1 MKRNTYI
8 LTLLTATLS
17 LTSCEKEFLDKE
29 PLSTI
34 SNASFWSTEKD
45 VYLALN
51 GCYAYLDGGDG
62 VIYGDG
68 ATDNAHAQYPW
79 ESISGLIASGDVS
92 PSSESPKD
100 YAFVAFNQGWDF
112 ISVGRCNYLLENI
125 DKVSFKDNAL
135 KERYKAEARFLRAFR
150 YFNMISTYG
159 DVPLIL
165 KTLTTDEAKQV
176 TREKEATVLAF
187 VLKELEETSSLL
199 PASYS
204 GGFAN
209 EKGRITKGAA
219 LALKARVHLYYGQ
232 WDKAAEAAQQVM
244 GMGYQLFKVNSESDA
259 DKLDNY
265 DNWVDFTNDAD
276 RQKFRLGIR
285 SYEQLFY
292 AVNEGNSEVILDR
305 QYMAG
310 EAWGSTVN
318 GLYTLLGTDAQSG
331 WSSVAPTQELV
342 NAYLMKDGRVPTAIS
357 PATRATRYKAR
368 QTDPAF
374 YNEYKNRD
382 PRFYATIQFEGNP
395 WAAIQSGYV
404 FEWVK
409 GGNNCSQTGYN
420 FRKLVD
426 PTETVRDWSGNNNV
440 ILIRYAEILLTY
452 AEAKNELSGPDAI
465 IYDALDKIRE
475 RVDMPLIDRT
485 TYNTKESLRS
495 LIRNERRVELALEGH
510 RYFDI
515 RRWGIGENVMK
526 TIVNLENETVEPR
539 AWYDKLM
546 KLPVPQSQID
556 LAPGLKPNNTGY

>member
-1 MKRNTYI
+1 MKRNKYI

-51 GCYAYLDGGDG
+51 GCYAYVDGGDG
-62 VIYGDG
+62 IIYGDG

-112 ISVGRCNYLLENI
+112 VAIGRCNYLLENI

-165 KTLTTDEAKQV
+165 KTLTTEEAKQV
-176 TREKEATVLAF
+176 IREKEATVLAF
-187 VLKELEETSSLL
+187 VLKELDEVSSSL
-199 PASYS
+199 PANYS
-204 GGFAN
+204 GGFTN

-219 LALKARVHLYYGQ
+219 LALKARAHLYYGQ
-232 WDKAAEAAQQVM
+232 WDKAVEAAQQVM
-244 GMGYQLFKVNSESDA
+244 GMGYQLFKVDSESEA
-259 DKLDNY
+259 DKSDNY
-265 DNWVDFTNDAD
+265 DKWVDFANDAE

-292 AVNEGNSEVILDR
+292 AANEGNSEVILDH

-318 GLYTLLGTDAQSG
+318 GLYTLLCTDAQSG

-342 NAYLMKDGRVPTAIS
+342 NAYLMKDGTMPTTIS
-357 PATRATRYKAR
+357 PATRATRYQNR
-368 QTDPAF
+368 QADPAF

-395 WAAIQSGYV
+395 WAAIQSGYE

-452 AEAKNELSGPDAI
+452 AEAKNELSGPDAT

-485 TYNTKESLRS
+485 VYNTKESLRS

-515 RRWGIGENVMK
+515 RRWDIGKNVMK
-526 TIVNLENETVEPR
+526 TIVNLENETVETR

-556 LAPGLKPNNTGY
+556 LAPGLKPNNPGY